1 MWIKVDPVSLLIT
14 AIGNENEVL
23 REKEDVA
30 RISRVGKGKNHM
42 LKVSRTK
49 LAVLVGGMA
58 LSVPMSVGIASAQP
72 DLGPVIHTT
81 CNYDQVWA
89 AMNAERPDLAAQ
101 FNAQPMALGMLRSFL
116 NSSPADRQG
125 TVNQIAAYPGAQSYL
140 GATLQLANSCH
151 NY

>member
-1 MWIKVDPVSLLIT
+1 
-14 AIGNENEVL
+14 
-23 REKEDVA
+23 
-30 RISRVGKGKNHM
+30 M

-81 CNYDQVWA
+81 CSYDQVWA

-101 FNAQPMALGMLRSFL
+101 FNAQPMALGMLRSFM

-125 TVNQIAAYPGAQSYL
+125 TVNQIAAYPGAQSSL
-140 GATLQLANSCH
+140 GATLQLAGTCS

>member
-1 MWIKVDPVSLLIT
+1 MCNKLD
-14 AIGNENEVL
+14 VL
-23 REKEDVA
+23 HEKEDVA

-49 LAVLVGGMA
+49 LAVLIGGVA

-72 DLGPVIHTT
+72 DLGPVINTT
-81 CNYDQVWA
+81 CNYDQVMG

-101 FNAQPMALGMLRSFL
+101 FNAQPMALGMLRTFL
-116 NSSPADRQG
+116 SSGPVERQN
-125 TVNQIAAYPGAQSYL
+125 TVNQIAAYPGAASYL
-140 GATLQLANSCH
+140 GAVQQLAASCN

>member
-1 MWIKVDPVSLLIT
+1 MICNKLD
-14 AIGNENEVL
+14 VL
-23 REKEDVA
+23 HDKEDVA

-49 LAVLVGGMA
+49 LAVVIGGVA

-72 DLGPVIHTT
+72 DLGPVINTT
-81 CNYDQVWA
+81 CSYDQVMA

-101 FNAQPMALGMLRSFL
+101 FNAQPMALGMLRTFM
-116 NSSPADRQG
+116 NSGPVERQN
-125 TVNQIAAYPGAQSYL
+125 TVNQIAAYPGAASYL
-140 GATLQLANSCH
+140 GATLQLAGTCN

>member
-1 MWIKVDPVSLLIT
+1 MCNKLD
-14 AIGNENEVL
+14 VL
-23 REKEDVA
+23 HDKEDVA

-49 LAVLVGGMA
+49 LAVMIGGMA

-72 DLGPVIHTT
+72 DLGPVINTT
-81 CNYDQVWA
+81 CSYDQVMA

-101 FNAQPMALGMLRSFL
+101 FKAQPMALGMLRTFM
-116 NSSPADRQG
+116 NSGPVERQN
-125 TVNQIAAYPGAQSYL
+125 TVNQIAAYPGAASYL
-140 GATLQLANSCH
+140 GATLQLAGTCN